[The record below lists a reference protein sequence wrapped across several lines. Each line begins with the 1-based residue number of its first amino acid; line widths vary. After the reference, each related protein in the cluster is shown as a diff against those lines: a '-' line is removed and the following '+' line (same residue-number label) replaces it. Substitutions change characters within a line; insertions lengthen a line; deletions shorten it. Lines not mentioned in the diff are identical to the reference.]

1 MLISALW
8 GVFNVR
14 GGRYNRGAMADERRT
29 INQLAPGEA
38 IDQVF
43 LVRDK
48 DLRTTK
54 KGDLYVVCT
63 LCDRTGSLSA
73 RMWQATEAIFRGI
86 PAEGFA
92 RVKGRTEDYRGNLQF
107 IIEGLRPVPAEK
119 VNTAD
124 FITTTDR
131 DIDTMWAEL
140 MEFLRPIEN
149 KPLKQLLRK
158 FVQDKDLVAAVKKAP
173 AAMEMHHPFV
183 GGLVEHTCN
192 VARAAAALLPLYPQL
207 NADLVRAGVFLH
219 DLGKAAELSA
229 GTGITYTDR
238 GQLIGH
244 ITIAAIW
251 VQQKADAVAA
261 ETGEPFPQR
270 TLNLLQHVI
279 LSHHGVYE
287 YGSPK
292 LPAIPEA
299 FFIHYLDNL
308 DAKMWMTANA
318 VANSPDPDSNFTTY
332 MRQLETRV
340 YRRSGSLEAGEGEG
354 TGPLFD

>member
-1 MLISALW
+1 MP
-8 GVFNVR
+8 
-14 GGRYNRGAMADERRT
+14 DERRY

-38 IDQVF
+38 VDQVF

-63 LCDRTGSLSA
+63 LCDRTGSVSG
-73 RMWQATEAIFRGI
+73 RMWQATESIFKGI

-92 RVKGRTEDYRGNLQF
+92 RVKGRTEDYRGTLQF

-119 VNTAD
+119 VEMAE
-124 FITTTDR
+124 FLATTER
-131 DIDTMWAEL
+131 DIDKMWAEL
-140 MEFLRPIEN
+140 MEFLRPIKN
-149 KPLKQLLRK
+149 APLKQLLRK
-158 FVQDKDLVAAVKKAP
+158 FVQDKELVAAVKRAP
-173 AAMEMHHPFV
+173 AAMEIHHPFI
-183 GGLVEHTCN
+183 GGLVEHTLN
-192 VARAAAALLPLYPQL
+192 VARAAEAVLPLYPQL

-219 DLGKAAELSA
+219 DLGKSAELSA

-238 GQLIGH
+238 GQLVGH
-244 ITIAAIW
+244 ITIAAVWI
-251 VQQKADAVAA
+251 QQKADAVAA
-261 ETGEPFPQR
+261 ETGQPFPQR
-270 TLNLLQHVI
+270 TLDVLQHIV
-279 LSHHGVYE
+279 LSHHGIYE

-292 LPAIPEA
+292 LPAVPEA

-332 MRQLETRV
+332 VRQLETRV
-340 YRRSGSLEAGEGEG
+340 YRHSASLDAKGDEG
-354 TGPLFD
+354 TGPLFG